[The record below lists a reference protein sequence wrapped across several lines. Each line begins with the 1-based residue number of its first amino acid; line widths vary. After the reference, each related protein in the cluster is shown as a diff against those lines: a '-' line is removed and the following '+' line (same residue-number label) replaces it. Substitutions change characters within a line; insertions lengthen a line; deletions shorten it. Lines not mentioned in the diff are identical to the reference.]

1 MLIARDGFK
10 NVLDCCYFEI
20 LCVVISKLIE
30 LIRNMI
36 RGWGGGIFP
45 LSISKREKNW
55 RENKMKFHEE
65 FFNQI
70 KGKKIM
76 IIILNR

>member
-30 LIRNMI
+30 LIRNVLS
-36 RGWGGGIFP
+36 GGGGVF
-45 LSISKREKNW
+45 LVSISQRAQKPERE
-55 RENKMKFHEE
+55 
-65 FFNQI
+65 
-70 KGKKIM
+70 
-76 IIILNR
+76 